1 MASVEVAHIGLCVA
15 DLAASLRFYCEGLG
29 FEVAEGYDIGD
40 EVAATL
46 EVSVG
51 VRLRS
56 QMIRLGTTKIELLA
70 WSTPEATG
78 LPSHA
83 RNQLGFTHLSFQVT
97 DMPAVEARLVEHG
110 GTAIESTRT
119 HFDLGTMTIDL
130 LFLADPDGTRIEL
143 METITRSSA
152 T

>member
-1 MASVEVAHIGLCVA
+1 MASIDVAHTGLCVS
-15 DLAASLRFYCEGLG
+15 DLQVALRFYCDGLG

-46 EVSVG
+46 EVPTG

-56 QMIRLGTTKIELLA
+56 QMIRKGAAKLELLA
-70 WSTPEATG
+70 WASPAVTG
-78 LPSHA
+78 VPSQS

-110 GTAIESTRT
+110 GTVIESTRT
-119 HFDLGTMTIDL
+119 HFDLGAATIDL

-143 METITRSSA
+143 METIVRPSDG
-152 T
+152 